1 MSVLSAPLVCSF
13 LLLGTA
19 LAAQQT
25 TSSPFV
31 SDRVWELGVW
41 GGEAFGKSD
50 GQAFGETHL
59 SMAGFHAGRV
69 IHQSEPASGY
79 RRSLE
84 YVVELQPLF
93 LVTRTQAAYGGGF
106 SPIGLTWN
114 FAPRR
119 NGRCRPYLEMNG
131 GAMFTEKNVPAG
143 RTDVFNFTASFGPGV
158 MFAVNRTQA
167 LSVGLRYWH
176 LSNANLGYA
185 NPAFNTVQ
193 LVVGYHWLLR
203 GGGERMKQ
211 ALSSPAGGNSGD
223 SKTAA
228 DAR

>member
-1 MSVLSAPLVCSF
+1 M
-13 LLLGTA
+13 
-19 LAAQQT
+19 AAQQT

-31 SDRVWELGVW
+31 VNHVWEIGVW
-41 GGEAFGKSD
+41 GGEAFGKSE

-69 IHQSEPASGY
+69 IHQSEPTSGY

-93 LVTRTQAAYGGGF
+93 VVTRAQTAYGGGF
-106 SPIGLTWN
+106 SPIGLKWN

-119 NGRCRPYLEMNG
+119 DGRYRPYLEMNG
-131 GAMFTEKNVPAG
+131 GAIFTEKNVPAG

-158 MFAVNRTQA
+158 MIALTPTQA

-176 LSNANLGYA
+176 LSNANLGYN

-193 LVVGYHWLLR
+193 LVVGYHWLLKGR
-203 GGGERMKQ
+203 GARMNQ
-211 ALSSPAGGNSGD
+211 ARSSPGEPQGGNSSAG
-223 SKTAA
+223 AN
-228 DAR
+228 AR